1 VTLPLVAL
9 CCLWIGVSTYAV
21 FGGADFGAGFWDLLA
36 GSAHEGAEQR
46 VRIAKS
52 IGPVWEANHVW
63 LIFSLVVLWTCFPPA
78 FAAIAS
84 TLYIPSTVAAFGVIL
99 RGAGFA
105 FRKEV
110 STMKSARILGAI
122 FALSSVLTPFALGSI
137 AGAVAS
143 GRVPAGVDAGSV
155 LSSWINPTSILGG
168 VLAVAV
174 CAYISAVLL
183 CADCARHDEMHL
195 ADLFRRRAIV
205 MACVVAIL
213 GLIGIWI
220 ISNDAPQLRDGLLGH
235 GLPFIAGSAL
245 FALIS
250 IFLLIRRRLTL
261 VRATSGVAVVGAVWA
276 WGAAQYPYLLPG
288 SLTDTAA
295 AAAPV
300 TLRAVT
306 IALGIGALLVV
317 PSLAYLYHL
326 AQRPAG
332 PD

>member
-1 VTLPLVAL
+1 MTLPLAAL
-9 CCLWIGVSTYAV
+9 ACLWIGVSTYAV

-36 GSAHEGAEQR
+36 GSAEEGAQQR

-110 STMKSARILGAI
+110 TTMKSARILGAT

-143 GRVPAGVDAGSV
+143 GRVPSGVAAGNVIT
-155 LSSWINPTSILGG
+155 SWINPTSILGG
-168 VLAVAV
+168 VLAVSV

-183 CADCARHDEMHL
+183 CADCARHDEMRL
-195 ADLFRRRAIV
+195 ADLFRRRAVI
-205 MACVVAIL
+205 MAGVVAL
-213 GLIGIWI
+213 FGLIGIWI
-220 ISNDAPQLRDGLLGH
+220 ISSDAPRLRDGLVGH
-235 GLPFIAGSAL
+235 GLPFIAASAL
-245 FALIS
+245 FAFIS
-250 IFLLIRRRLTL
+250 IVLLVKRRLTL
-261 VRATSGVAVVGAVWA
+261 VRPTSGIAVVAAVWA
-276 WGAAQYPYLLPG
+276 WGAAQYPYLLPDT
-288 SLTDTAA
+288 LTDTSA

-300 TLRAVT
+300 TLRVVI
-306 IALGIGALLVV
+306 IALSLGAVLVI